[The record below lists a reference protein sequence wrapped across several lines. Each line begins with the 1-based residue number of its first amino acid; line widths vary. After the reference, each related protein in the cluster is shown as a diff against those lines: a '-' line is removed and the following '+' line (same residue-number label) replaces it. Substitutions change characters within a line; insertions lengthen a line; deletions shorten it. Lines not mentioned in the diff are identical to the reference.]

1 MGFDIIGLYRPALD
15 ANSLRPV
22 RVSSQ
27 QALLLLD
34 GLTVK

>member
-1 MGFDIIGLYRPALD
+1 MGFDIIGFYRFDID

-22 RVSSQ
+22 KVSSQ
-27 QALLLLD
+27 QVLLPLD